1 MKLISDFF
9 ENSFELKFTE
19 LNILVIENKQ
29 FYRKL
34 I

>member
-19 LNILVIENKQ
+19 LNILVIEINN
-29 FYRKL
+29 F
-34 I
+34 IEN